1 MSQHAPPHR
10 TADPLLVAGTG
21 AAVAVTAAG
30 WLHLA
35 GALATPRVDPLAF
48 TVSDYVALPG
58 GYALLA
64 VAALALGLV
73 GVALAAAARR
83 AAPAARAVP
92 VLLLGWSA
100 ALLLVGLF
108 PTNPP
113 GVPADLAAGV
123 HRYAG
128 ALAFAALPL
137 AVWLLGRALRNR
149 ALRGLAVAVG
159 AAAGAFLVAHVPT
172 VLAIDTAG
180 SPGFPLLGGVER
192 VLYALVIVL
201 LLVTARALRRTAPD
215 LVVVPAAAE
224 AGPALVERRPAE
236 AGAAGA
242 AA

>member
-1 MSQHAPPHR
+1 MSQEVPPHR
-10 TADPLLVAGTG
+10 TADPLLVAGAG

-30 WLHLA
+30 GLHLA
-35 GALATPRVDPLAF
+35 GALATPRVDPLAL

-73 GVALAAAARR
+73 GTALAAAARR

-108 PTNPP
+108 PTNPA

-128 ALAFAALPL
+128 ALAFATLPI
-137 AVWLLGRALRNR
+137 AVWLLGRALRNG
-149 ALRGLAVAVG
+149 ALRGLAVTVG
-159 AAAGAFLVAHVPT
+159 VAAGAFLVAHVPI
-172 VLAIDTAG
+172 VLAIDIAG
-180 SPGFPLLGGVER
+180 SPRFPLLGGVER

-201 LLVTARALRRTAPD
+201 LLVTARVLRRTAPD
-215 LVVVPAAAE
+215 LVPVPAAAE
-224 AGPALVERRPAE
+224 ADPALVGRCPVE
-236 AGAAGA
+236 AGASGVAT
-242 AA
+242 